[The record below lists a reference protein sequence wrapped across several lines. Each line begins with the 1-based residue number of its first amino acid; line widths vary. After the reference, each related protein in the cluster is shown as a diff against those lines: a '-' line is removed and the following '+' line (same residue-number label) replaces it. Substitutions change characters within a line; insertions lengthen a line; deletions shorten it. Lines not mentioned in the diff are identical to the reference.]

1 LNKPLKGKE
10 KREEKGCNFG
20 LGKTQQQRK
29 QEKYS
34 NTRTRAQQVII

>member
-10 KREEKGCNFG
+10 KRAEKGSYFG

>member
-1 LNKPLKGKE
+1 LNKQLKGKE
-10 KREEKGCNFG
+10 KRREKGSYFG

-29 QEKYS
+29 QEKS